1 MINLILIIQ
10 AIVQGILEWLPVSS
24 SGFVALLSL
33 LFGKEALSEAVDIA
47 LFMHL
52 GSGLAALTL
61 LRTDILMHLRNVLR
75 QEQGNTYVDPVAYV
89 IGLFISIITALLIYN
104 TLISVV
110 GNVSL
115 AFIVIGFS
123 LIITALITR
132 KKKTYYELERISKI
146 DLLILF
152 ILQGIA
158 IIPGIS
164 RSGIVLAYL
173 GFRRVKPDMAFRI
186 NLFIGIPILLLA
198 GIYGFTNIINIIQL
212 STALV
217 IELIVFCISFITAY
231 YLLNYF
237 KKIKTWLFPLI
248 IGILLLI
255 SSTID
260 LIQ

>member
-1 MINLILIIQ
+1 MIKIILIIQ

-24 SGFVALLSL
+24 SSFVALLSL
-33 LFGKEALSEAVDIA
+33 LFGNETLSEAVNIA

-52 GSGLAALTL
+52 GSGLAALIL
-61 LRTDILMHLRNVLR
+61 LRTDIIIHLRNLLR
-75 QEQGNTYVDPVAYV
+75 QEQENTYVDPVIYI
-89 IGLFISIITALLIYN
+89 IGLIISIITALIVYN

-110 GNVSL
+110 SNVSL
-115 AFIVIGFS
+115 AFILIGVS
-123 LIITALITR
+123 LLITAFVTR
-132 KKKTYYELERISKI
+132 KKKLHYGLERVGKI

-173 GFRRVKPDMAFRI
+173 GFRRVKPDTAFRI

-198 GIYGFTNIINIIQL
+198 GVYGFINIINTIQVL
-212 STALV
+212 TALFV
-217 IELIVFCISFITAY
+217 ELIVFCTSFVTAY

-237 KKIKTWLFPLI
+237 KKIQTWLFPLI
-248 IGILLLI
+248 IGTLLLI
-255 SSTID
+255 SSIID